1 MGTTINADEVRIPRP
16 IREAVA
22 RHEQVVVLNRE
33 HPVLAIVH
41 PDDLPAATAAPRGV
55 RLRDLAPHLAAVP
68 APDEAFADDM
78 TAVLESVGATPEDPW
93 ARS

>member
-1 MGTTINADEVRIPRP
+1 MTTINADEVRIPKPVRD
-16 IREAVA
+16 AVA
-22 RHEQVVVLNRE
+22 RHERVVVLNRE

-41 PDDLPAATAAPRGV
+41 PDDLSAVAAVPRGIRV
-55 RLRDLAPHLAAVP
+55 RDLSLRLAAVP

-78 TAVLESVGATPEDPW
+78 AMVLGDVGVSPGDPW